1 MNQKSNAGFTLIET
15 MCTVAIAGILSSVA
29 YPGFTKLMQ
38 KARRADAKVALM
50 NMHLAQERYRSD
62 HMAYASMADLGLA
75 ASSPAKHY
83 ALSVESTSDT
93 GFRAQAVAAG
103 SQASDA
109 VCRHMQVSV
118 DGLTVTHQSGS
129 DATVSNS
136 TEVNKQCWGL

>member
-1 MNQKSNAGFTLIET
+1 MNARSNAGFTLIET

-29 YPGFTKLMQ
+29 YPGFTKLLN

-62 HMAYASMADLGLA
+62 HLNYASMSDLGIA

-83 ALSVESTSDT
+83 TLSVESTTDT
-93 GFRAQAVAAG
+93 GFKAQAVAAG
-103 SQASDA
+103 PQASDA
-109 VCRHMQVSV
+109 NCRHLQVSV
-118 DGLTVTHQSGS
+118 DGLAVTYQSGS

-136 TEVNKQCWGL
+136 AEVNKQCWGL